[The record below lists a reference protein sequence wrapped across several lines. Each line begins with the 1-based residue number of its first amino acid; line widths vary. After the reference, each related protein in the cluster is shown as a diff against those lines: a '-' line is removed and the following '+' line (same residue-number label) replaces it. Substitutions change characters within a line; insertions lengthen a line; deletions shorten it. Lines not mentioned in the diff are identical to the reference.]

1 MKLFRQEG
9 CESGRYRL
17 PGADFAALRCYGGG
31 GGSSAQ
37 TSASTQA
44 TTAGASSPQTTGT
57 SSPVNTG
64 QSQVNANGA
73 VTFNSTTD
81 PEAWSAIQTI
91 VTNALNNN
99 TNTQNAILQ
108 TQNSSNDA
116 VTAIL
121 DKVTAAAQATA
132 ANQASGGE
140 TNTNKTVLYVVFAT
154 LAGLFG
160 LGWLFTRNNKK

>member
-1 MKLFRQEG
+1 
-9 CESGRYRL
+9 
-17 PGADFAALRCYGGG
+17 
-31 GGSSAQ
+31 
-37 TSASTQA
+37 
-44 TTAGASSPQTTGT
+44 
-57 SSPVNTG
+57 
-64 QSQVNANGA
+64 VNANGA